1 MKQIA
6 VTKKQHEAVIQI
18 LLNNLHVIRKSNWES
33 AARNY
38 EQADACEKDTLG
50 YYTAMVDGDRAYDR
64 SERFHSAMDV
74 VIEVTGI
81 YHEGKGGKHV

>member
-50 YYTAMVDGDRAYDR
+50 YYTAMVDGDRNKDFSRKVSDAICLIT
-64 SERFHSAMDV
+64 E
-74 VIEVTGI
+74 ITGT
-81 YHEGKGGKHV
+81 KRA